1 MRYRL
6 VAAISS
12 VFFACG
18 PAAPPPQPPLASA
31 PPPSGVVRFIVG
43 GDSRDDGS
51 HVLPW
56 ALQVA
61 KARGAS
67 AFLFLGDMELTPSFD
82 AHFRNELHALEPI
95 SFYPVLGNHE
105 VKLLGL
111 LGLGQHHAEKEFRKH
126 FLDTPQTPVRSSLGE
141 KVVYSANLPGGVHFV
156 ALDNVSQKG
165 FGADQLT
172 WLAADL
178 DQARFDP
185 NVRHIFVGMHKPLAH
200 NRVSTHGMDGDG
212 ATGIADSEAA
222 LALFQ
227 KAHVDLILESHVHQF
242 ARYEQG
248 GIRCYITGGLGAP
261 LDHAGPEHAFHHVLV
276 VDVRSTGAV
285 DVDVVRFDG
294 ESTFA
299 TDQVADDDPGD

>member
-1 MRYRL
+1 MVVVGL
-6 VAAISS
+6 VTS
-12 VFFACG
+12 CG
-18 PAAPPPQPPLASA
+18 GASPPPQHPTTAAPPPD
-31 PPPSGVVRFIVG
+31 GVVRFLVG

-56 ALQVA
+56 ALQEA

-67 AFLFLGDMELTPSFD
+67 AFFFLGDMELTPSFD
-82 AHFRNELHALEPI
+82 AHFRNELHGLEPI
-95 SFYPVLGNHE
+95 AFYPVLGNHE

-111 LGLGQHHAEKEFRKH
+111 LGVGQSHAEKEFRKH
-126 FLDTPQTPVRSSLGE
+126 FLDTTQTPVRSALGE
-141 KVVYSANLPGGVHFV
+141 KIVYSANLPGGVHFV

-165 FGADQLT
+165 FGKDQLE
-172 WLAADL
+172 WLSADL

-200 NRVSTHGMDGDG
+200 NHVSTHGMDGDG
-212 ATGIADSEAA
+212 ADAIAESEEA

-227 KAHVDLILESHVHQF
+227 KARVELILESHVHQF

-261 LDHAGPEHAFHHVLV
+261 LDHSGPEHAFHHVLV
-276 VDVRSTGAV
+276 IDVAKTGAV

-294 ESTFA
+294 VPTFA
-299 TDQVADDDPGD
+299 KDEVEGDDPND